1 MFVTNSLFAFKNNKM
16 NLETPI
22 EYLKGTGTKRAE
34 ILKKELN
41 IFTLN
46 DLLQYYPYKYIDKSK
61 FYKIAELSNYA
72 NTYIQIK
79 GCITDMN
86 VVGQN
91 KGKRL
96 VANFRDAT
104 GCIQLVWFN
113 NFKYIAEY
121 LRKEVTYI
129 VFGKPTLFQDNLNIT
144 HPEIRTDNE
153 DKPQANIPFQPLYNT
168 SDKMKKNGLDSK
180 GISRLS
186 FNLLS
191 EVRGQIQE
199 NLPQYIL
206 EKLNLIDRKTAFI
219 NIHFPKN
226 QQLLK
231 QATDRLKFEEM
242 FFMQLSLLQSHN
254 ISVKNNKG
262 FLMPKV
268 GKLFNEFYEQYLP
281 FPLTNA
287 QKRVIKEIRADFIS
301 GHQMNR
307 LLQGDVGSG
316 KTITAVLLMLIAL
329 DNNFQCCLMA
339 PTEIL
344 ASQHYSGISKILEQ
358 MDIRIE
364 LLTGSTK
371 ASKRKTLLPDI
382 ENGKVKIL
390 IGTHALAED
399 TVLFQNLGF
408 VVIDEQHRFGVEQ
421 RAKLWKKSLSPPHVL
436 VMTATPIPR
445 TLAMTVY
452 GDLDLS
458 VIDQLPKGRKPIIT
472 SHFYQKDRSKIVRF
486 LKDEIGKGRQ
496 VYVVFPLIK
505 ESETLDFSNLMEGY
519 EGFKIDF
526 PEPYYKICCVH
537 GKLSS
542 DEKEKEMQRFVNK
555 EAQIMLATTV
565 IEVGIDVPNASV
577 MVIENAERFG
587 LSQLH
592 QLRGRV
598 GRGADQSYCILLS
611 DVKLSSDSRKR
622 IQAMVETNNGFEIAD
637 FDLRLRGPGD
647 MTGTKQSG
655 MMDFKLINII
665 LDEKIISTSRN
676 IANSILT
683 EDPQLEHPQNIL
695 LRNHLSYMKTK
706 QQNYYQI
713 G

>member
-1 MFVTNSLFAFKNNKM
+1 MQV
-16 NLETPI
+16 NLDTSI
-22 EYLKGTGTKRAE
+22 EYLKGVGTKRAE

-41 IFTLN
+41 IFTFY

-61 FYKIAELSNYA
+61 FYRIAEIRNYP

-79 GCITDMN
+79 GCITDMSIIGEN
-86 VVGQN
+86 RGR
-91 KGKRL
+91 RL
-96 VANFRDAT
+96 VANFKDAT
-104 GCIQLVWFN
+104 GSIQLVWFN
-113 NFKYIAEY
+113 NIKYIQES
-121 LRKEVTYI
+121 LRRNIPYI
-129 VFGKPTLFQDNLNIT
+129 VFGKPTLFNNNINIT
-144 HPEIRTDNE
+144 HPEIRTE
-153 DKPQANIPFQPLYNT
+153 DEENTQAKIPFQPFYNT
-168 SDKMKKNGLDSK
+168 SEKMKKSGLDSR

-186 FNLLS
+186 YQLLS
-191 EVRGQIQE
+191 EEKGQIPE
-199 NLPQYIL
+199 NLPHYIL
-206 EKLNLIDRKTAFI
+206 EKLKLIDRQTAFI
-219 NIHFPKN
+219 NIHFPQT

-231 QATDRLKFEEM
+231 QAIDRLKFEEM
-242 FFMQLSLLQSHN
+242 FFLQLSLLQSHIKN
-254 ISVKNNKG
+254 TKNNRG

-268 GKLFNEFYEQYLP
+268 GKLFNEFYEDYLP

-287 QKRVIKEIRADFIS
+287 QKRVIKEIRSDFIS

-329 DNNFQCCLMA
+329 DNGFQCCLMA

-344 ASQHYSGISKILEQ
+344 ASQHYSSISKLLAK

-371 ASKRKTLLPDI
+371 ASRRKILLPDI
-382 ENGKVKIL
+382 ENGNVKIL

-399 TVLFQNLGF
+399 TVLFNNLGF

-458 VIDQLPKGRKPIIT
+458 VIDQLPKGRKPIVT
-472 SHFYQKDRSKIVRF
+472 HHFYQKDRGKIIRF
-486 LKDEIGKGRQ
+486 LKDEIDKGRQ
-496 VYVVFPLIK
+496 IYVVFPLIK
-505 ESETLDFSNLMEGY
+505 ESETMDFSNLMEGY
-519 EGFKIDF
+519 EAFKIDF
-526 PEPYYKICCVH
+526 PEPRYKISCVH
-537 GKLSS
+537 GKLTPE
-542 DEKEKEMQRFVNK
+542 EKETEMQKFVSK
-555 EAQIMLATTV
+555 ESHIMLATTV

-611 DVKLSSDSRKR
+611 DVKLSNDSRKR
-622 IQAMVETNNGFEIAD
+622 IHAMVETNNGFEIAD
-637 FDLRLRGPGD
+637 FDLKLRGPGD
-647 MTGTKQSG
+647 IAGTKQSG
-655 MMDFKLINII
+655 MLDFKLINITQ
-665 LDEKIISTSRN
+665 DEKMISTSRN
-676 IANSILT
+676 IANSILA
-683 EDPQLEHPQNIL
+683 EDPLLENPKNIL
-695 LRNHLSYMKTK
+695 LRDYLSYIKKK
-706 QQNYYQI
+706 QKNYSQI